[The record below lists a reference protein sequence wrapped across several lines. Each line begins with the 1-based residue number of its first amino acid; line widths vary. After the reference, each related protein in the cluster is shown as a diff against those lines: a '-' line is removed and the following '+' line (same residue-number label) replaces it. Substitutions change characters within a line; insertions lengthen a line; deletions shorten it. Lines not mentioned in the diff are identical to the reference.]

1 MPSGCNVCNS
11 RIQKL
16 SLLCLCHDRLN
27 GHRSDITKKSFLPVS
42 QHFGLSDHSLEDF
55 KRMKILVIE
64 QNCLWNDDDVQREN
78 RERFWIKVLRVLHPD
93 GISPRF
99 LCRLTAFMDFL

>member
-16 SLLCLCHDRLN
+16 SLLCLCHERLN

-42 QHFGLSDHSLEDF
+42 QNFGLSDHSLEDF
-55 KRMKILVIE
+55 KRMKILVTVCGMMMMFNVRIGKDFG
-64 QNCLWNDDDVQREN
+64 LKYSVFYIRT
-78 RERFWIKVLRVLHPD
+78 VLVRDSSAV
-93 GISPRF
+93 
-99 LCRLTAFMDFL
+99 